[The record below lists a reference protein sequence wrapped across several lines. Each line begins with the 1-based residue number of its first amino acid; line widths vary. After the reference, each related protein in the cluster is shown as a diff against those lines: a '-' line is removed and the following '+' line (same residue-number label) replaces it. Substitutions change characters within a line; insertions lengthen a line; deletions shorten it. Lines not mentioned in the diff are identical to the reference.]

1 MTKSDVYQSVTDRI
15 IAALEAGT
23 VPWRRPWRTRPGA
36 GIPVNARNGRPYR
49 GVNVLLL
56 GLAGYGDPRWGTFKA
71 WKELGASV
79 RKGEKGT
86 RVILWKPVRQ
96 NEEAREAG
104 KSDYLLLRDYVV
116 FNAEQVDGAPALP
129 EQPEGKPW
137 EPDERAQA
145 IADGYLGSPW
155 GSAAGAPGYRS
166 GGSAATYSPL
176 LDKVTMPAVDDFDS
190 ADGFYAT
197 LFHELIHSTGH
208 ESRLDRIE
216 PALFGSDP
224 YAREELVAELGASML
239 AGIAGLAT
247 AGGEQNAAYIQSWL
261 RALKNDRKLIVQAAA
276 QAQKAADLILG
287 TTFDAE
293 QVEAAPELAAA

>member
-1 MTKSDVYQSVTDRI
+1 MTKSDVYQQVTDRI
-15 IAALEAGT
+15 IDALERGT
-23 VPWRRPWRTRPGA
+23 VPWRKPWRTRPGA
-36 GIPVNARNGRPYR
+36 GVPVNARTGRPYR

-56 GLAGYGDPRWGTFKA
+56 GLAGYEDHRWGTFKA

-79 RKGEKGT
+79 RKGEHGT

-96 NEEAREAG
+96 REEAREQG

-129 EQPEGKPW
+129 EQPEAEW
-137 EPDERAQA
+137 QPDDRAGA
-145 IADGYLGSPW
+145 IVDGYLGTPW
-155 GSAAGAPGYRS
+155 GTAAGAPGIRH
-166 GGSAATYSPL
+166 GGGRASYSPFV
-176 LDKVTMPAVDDFDS
+176 DKITMPDREAFDE
-190 ADGFYAT
+190 ADGYYGT

-208 ESRLDRIE
+208 EKRLGRIE

-247 AGGEQNAAYIQSWL
+247 AGGEQNAAYIASWL

-287 TTFDAE
+287 TTFD
-293 QVEAAPELAAA
+293 EATPEVPELATAA